1 MVIFLKK
8 ELSSLD
14 IKNLLYFLERKF
26 FLYFRKWNSALFS
39 PSSKNKRNPPLKKI
53 FILQETKT
61 LEKFLIF
68 SKKDAFLIFR
78 NMETPKK
85 FFIFQE
91 TKTPEKFL
99 IFSNFLLFRNMET
112 PKKFFIFQKRKFLIF
127 HKRYIQNPGVVKTWD
142 ILRTLSNI

>member
-1 MVIFLKK
+1 MVIFLKT

-26 FLYFRKWNSALFS
+26 FLYFRKWDSALFS
-39 PSSKNKRNPPLKKI
+39 PSSKNKRNPPLRNF

-78 NMETPKK
+78 N
-85 FFIFQE
+85 I
-91 TKTPEKFL
+91 
-99 IFSNFLLFRNMET
+99 ET

-127 HKRYIQNPGVVKTWD
+127 HKRYIQNPGVFKTWD
-142 ILRTLSNI
+142 ILVKHCQTSRMERFAKITT